1 MTYLRKIMLEELRRR
16 NYAETTVKAYVRI
29 VGEFANH
36 FHQSPVQLGPQ
47 HLRQYQAYLFQ
58 DRKLDAGTVQQHV
71 AALRFFYLKTLKRP
85 YLHEDLPWPKRP
97 RKLPQIL
104 SPEEVAK
111 LIDSA
116 SNLFHRAML
125 MTLYSTGV
133 RRAEMC
139 RLQVSDIDSRRMI
152 VHIRKGKGGHDRDV
166 PLSEKLLETLRV
178 YWRWMKPRR
187 YLFPGTVQNRRAD
200 VPLTTKVPWQACRQ
214 AAKRAGITT
223 RIAPHTLR
231 HCFATHLLEAGAD
244 LRTIQVLLG
253 HSKIEHTTIYL
264 HLSRRHLTAV
274 ANPLDTLSVSGPE
287 GVTLSRKLQK
297 R

>member
-1 MTYLRKIMLEELRRR
+1 LKKIGLIL
-16 NYAETTVKAYVRI
+16 TQV
-29 VGEFANH
+29 
-36 FHQSPVQLGPQ
+36 L
-47 HLRQYQAYLFQ
+47 
-58 DRKLDAGTVQQHV
+58 HV

-85 YLHEDLPWPKRP
+85 YLLEDLPWPKRP

-125 MTLYSTGV
+125 MTLDSTGV

-152 VHIRKGKGGHDRDV
+152 VHIRKGKGGHHRDV

-200 VPLTTKVPWQACRQ
+200 VPLTASPTPQPLANSSYKRRSEKLAGLLPRSSRQQTKHWRDEMRV
-214 AAKRAGITT
+214 
-223 RIAPHTLR
+223 
-231 HCFATHLLEAGAD
+231 
-244 LRTIQVLLG
+244 
-253 HSKIEHTTIYL
+253 
-264 HLSRRHLTAV
+264 SRY
-274 ANPLDTLSVSGPE
+274 
-287 GVTLSRKLQK
+287 
-297 R
+297 

>member
-1 MTYLRKIMLEELRRR
+1 M
-16 NYAETTVKAYVRI
+16 
-29 VGEFANH
+29 
-36 FHQSPVQLGPQ
+36 
-47 HLRQYQAYLFQ
+47 
-58 DRKLDAGTVQQHV
+58 

-85 YLHEDLPWPKRP
+85 CLHEDLPWPKRP

-104 SPEEVAK
+104 SLEEVAK

-187 YLFPGTVQNRRAD
+187 YLFPGTVKN
-200 VPLTTKVPWQACRQ
+200 QASGCSTNHQGSLASLPTGRQ
-214 AAKRAGITT
+214 ARRDHHAHRA
-223 RIAPHTLR
+223 AY
-231 HCFATHLLEAGAD
+231 ATPLFCNPSARSGSRPAH
-244 LRTIQVLLG
+244 
-253 HSKIEHTTIYL
+253 HS
-264 HLSRRHLTAV
+264 SA
-274 ANPLDTLSVSGPE
+274 SWS
-287 GVTLSRKLQK
+287 
-297 R
+297 